1 MHVRKVQRGWT
12 LRPNSR
18 QTHMQTNHLWD
29 PRYATM
35 GGVTR
40 TTVATSPVR
49 ECHMASHAHDAWNV
63 ACRGMPHGITR
74 TTAGT
79 SPVGAC
85 RVRTAPHGTSPAGVR
100 ATSGHR
106 TRDVWNVTQSPA
118 GGARHIGASHVRRPE
133 RHPPQGL
140 CRPARGTRRAQPRA
154 LRPAG
159 AHATS
164 WVSHADM
171 SDRDGHSDSAHTA
184 CQAQFW
190 QWHAEPAARRGN
202 ERGRSPAAG
211 GRLDTATG
219 PAAHVGL
226 PTPASERTAPP
237 WRGARRSSPALS
249 VGSSGRLVGLASR
262 PATRSIR
269 PVPGVTLPR
278 GGDDPPAQ
286 HRRAP
291 ASRGRAPLRLRA
303 TA

>member
-1 MHVRKVQRGWT
+1 MERLLSGHATWHH
-12 LRPNSR
+12 
-18 QTHMQTNHLWD
+18 THD
-29 PRYATM
+29 
-35 GGVTR
+35 G
-40 TTVATSPVR
+40 
-49 ECHMASHAHDAWNV
+49 WNV
-63 ACRGMPHGITR
+63 ACRGMSRPDSATWD
-74 TTAGT
+74 
-79 SPVGAC
+79 VAC
-85 RVRTAPHGTSPAGVR
+85 R
-100 ATSGHR
+100 
-106 TRDVWNVTQSPA
+106 
-118 GGARHIGASHVRRPE
+118 GARHIGASHTRRLE

-154 LRPAG
+154 LRHAG

-171 SDRDGHSDSAHTA
+171 PDRDGHSDSAHTA

-237 WRGARRSSPALS
+237 WRGARGSSPALS

-278 GGDDPPAQ
+278 GGDDPPVQ

-303 TA
+303 TALGS

>member
-1 MHVRKVQRGWT
+1 MTWHHMHM
-12 LRPNSR
+12 
-18 QTHMQTNHLWD
+18 TH
-29 PRYATM
+29 
-35 GGVTR
+35 
-40 TTVATSPVR
+40 
-49 ECHMASHAHDAWNV
+49 
-63 ACRGMPHGITR
+63 
-74 TTAGT
+74 GT

-85 RVRTAPHGTSPAGVR
+85 HMASHARRLERRLSGHVASGQRHMGRRLQGCAPHRGFAHATCGTSPSRLQGVH

-106 TRDVWNVTQSPA
+106 TCDVRNVTHRKAFVDMRVARGVRSRGHCDLQGRTPRRGCHMQTCQTGTVIQTVPIPRAKPNSGNGTPSQQPGEGTSGVDSPA
-118 GGARHIGASHVRRPE
+118 V
-133 RHPPQGL
+133 
-140 CRPARGTRRAQPRA
+140 
-154 LRPAG
+154 
-159 AHATS
+159 
-164 WVSHADM
+164 
-171 SDRDGHSDSAHTA
+171 
-184 CQAQFW
+184 
-190 QWHAEPAARRGN
+190 
-202 ERGRSPAAG
+202 G

-278 GGDDPPAQ
+278 GGDDPPVQ

-303 TA
+303 TALSS